1 MPNVVNIK
9 KVDKN
14 NCDFQGWA
22 TVANIKCKDGRT
34 ILPDAFK
41 HCDGMEVPLVW
52 NHGGRETPG
61 QILGKCLLENRKNGV
76 YAYADFNNNQMAQDA
91 KECLRHGDIGSLSI
105 WANELVQRGRDV
117 VHGTIQEVSL
127 VREPIQK
134 PKSIS

>member
-91 KECLRHGDIGSLSI
+91 KRAGRKNRRRG
-105 WANELVQRGRDV
+105 LVCV
-117 VHGTIQEVSL
+117 
-127 VREPIQK
+127 
-134 PKSIS
+134 